1 MPGLK
6 VPRREDHMAGG
17 RWARQ
22 SYYEALFSLA
32 KSVLDDAECYM
43 ALKCHLQRVRHHIE
57 SDPIP
62 VAREEPLNEFE
73 DDEASSRLHQAAS
86 IARSMIEKADAL
98 GNEIFVELVKNEKA
112 VHGTDQYKA
121 AVDAYLEACDAC
133 ARARGIDKLVFHA
146 EWFQSFYQRNYDAL
160 MIKSIYDNV
169 VDDVDKV
176 RYW

>member
-32 KSVLDDAECYM
+32 KNVLDDAEGYM
-43 ALKCHLQRVRHHIE
+43 ALKFHLQRVRHHIE

-62 VAREEPLNEFE
+62 VAREEPRHDG
-73 DDEASSRLHQAAS
+73 DDESSSRLRQAAS
-86 IARSMIEKADAL
+86 LSRSLIEKADRL
-98 GNEIFVELVKNEKA
+98 GNDILDELLSNEVG
-112 VHGTDQYKA
+112 VHDKPQYQA

-133 ARARGIDKLVFHA
+133 ARTRAIDKLVFHA
-146 EWFQSFYQRNYDAL
+146 EWFQVFYQRNYDAL
-160 MIKSIYDNV
+160 MIKSMYENV

-176 RYW
+176 RNW